1 MKNHEERIKKLE
13 QYNTSLLVELTH
25 LQSELASV
33 TAQRNN
39 LFGQLEQFATF
50 RSQLRM
56 VIIGLYRKLLF
67 HLDRLNQPVRPKRVI
82 QLPAY
87 DKRIKPEQ
95 LAKIAMD
102 YDCRALRES
111 RILSGKARH
120 LIYRIFKSALR
131 IFIKVLKWGVRLVRR
146 AKRAI

>member
-1 MKNHEERIKKLE
+1 MKNHEELIKKLE
-13 QYNTSLLVELTH
+13 QYNTSLRVELTR

-39 LFGQLEQFATF
+39 LFGQLEQFATL
-50 RSQLRM
+50 RSQLQM
-56 VIIGLYRKLLF
+56 VIIGLYRKILF

-82 QLPAY
+82 HLQAY
-87 DKRIKPEQ
+87 DKHIKLEK

-102 YDCRALRES
+102 YDSKALSES

-120 LIYRIFKSALR
+120 LIYRILKSALK
-131 IFIKVLKWGVRLVRR
+131 IFIKTLRWGVRLVRR
-146 AKRAI
+146 VERAI